1 MTGTRRINVNA
12 AVASTVEPYLNAL
25 DENAA
30 RWFLGCRV
38 WRRADATQT
47 GGALGLIE
55 QVVPP
60 GLGSPYHVHRNED
73 ETFYLLEGEI
83 RFFSEGRSW
92 VLGPGG
98 FAFLPRDIPHG
109 FRTEGD
115 VPSRSL
121 LLAAPGGFEGFVAE
135 LSSVEPPAGPP
146 DMDALLAAAG
156 RYGIEILGP
165 LPE

>member
-1 MTGTRRINVNA
+1 MITPESATMVPFL
-12 AVASTVEPYLNAL
+12 TMLNGS
-25 DENAA
+25 NPS
-30 RWFLGCRV
+30 WFLGNQV
-38 WRRADATQT
+38 WQRADSAQT

-55 QVVPP
+55 QLVPP
-60 GLGSPYHVHRNED
+60 GLGSPYHVHHQED
-73 ETFYLLEGEI
+73 EAFYVLEGEI
-83 RFFSEGRSW
+83 RFFSGDRSW

-121 LLAAPGGFEGFVAE
+121 LLVTPGGFEGFVAE
-135 LSSVEPPAGPP
+135 LSTIEPPAGPP
-146 DMDALLAAAG
+146 DMEQLMATAA
-156 RYGIEILGP
+156 RYGLDILGP